1 MPWHGERGRE
11 RCQKK
16 FLAWVERNA
25 ISEIENTVDRAVLA
39 GGRLKRVKKLSLANT
54 AVEAVT
60 GTS

>member
-1 MPWHGERGRE
+1 M
-11 RCQKK
+11 
-16 FLAWVERNA
+16 ERNA